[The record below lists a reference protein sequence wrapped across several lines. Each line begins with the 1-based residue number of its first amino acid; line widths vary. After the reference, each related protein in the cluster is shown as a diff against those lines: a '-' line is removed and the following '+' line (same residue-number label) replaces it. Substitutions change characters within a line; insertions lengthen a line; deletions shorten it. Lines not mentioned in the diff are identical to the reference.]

1 MKELVDRNIFIA
13 HVRKDEEAFKI
24 QILQEYLTGISVLSE
39 SFASVFGASGWENRQ
54 GYGMIWESILQMN
67 FSRIFVMPPE

>member
-39 SFASVFGASGWENRQ
+39 SFASVFGASGWGKTGR
-54 GYGMIWESILQMN
+54 GMA
-67 FSRIFVMPPE
+67 